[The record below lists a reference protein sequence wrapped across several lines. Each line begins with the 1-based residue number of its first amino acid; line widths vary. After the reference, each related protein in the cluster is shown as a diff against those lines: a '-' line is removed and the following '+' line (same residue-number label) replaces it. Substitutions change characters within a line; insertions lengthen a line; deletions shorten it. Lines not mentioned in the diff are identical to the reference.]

1 MAPII
6 SRIPQ
11 AFGFGRRI
19 PPSDAAAPPA
29 TTITAYRSTSDIAP
43 GATPFTVG
51 GNSVDVLSMGR
62 YNNEDY
68 YILTF
73 LTGLNSAPAANTQAS
88 AARYAVVSVN
98 NSGTI
103 TTRVSPTTW
112 FTGNAYDLQGSSS
125 PNVTPTS
132 AMGGST
138 FNTWEAITASYRV
151 WGAYYK
157 RVVTR
162 WVTDA
167 TFSTITAS
175 NTTNSQWT
183 TVTGGGGFC
192 DNSCAPLAPFSE
204 TYARSVIASNYT
216 DGTEFLTEYGT
227 IGTATLNT
235 IRLTGS
241 SGAFTQSPVSP
252 LSGTHRGSNGMSYNT
267 LDDTYL
273 LATSTNFYE
282 LNSTGSS
289 IVSSAN
295 SNSYSAPSINLGI
308 AYVGNGNYIM
318 AHSNGAYNI
327 LDRDGTSVSSGTWSG
342 SNTTEKVSIRSYLKS
357 ETSSAVMIS
366 GSANGVLRSAVYN
379 IDNGTTVTKIIDD
392 HNTYSSGSYN
402 SSVIRT
408 SSAIGAS
415 GVTAVVVGYD
425 TNSGNIKVSSFA

>member
-1 MAPII
+1 
-6 SRIPQ
+6 
-11 AFGFGRRI
+11 
-19 PPSDAAAPPA
+19 
-29 TTITAYRSTSDIAP
+29 
-43 GATPFTVG
+43 
-51 GNSVDVLSMGR
+51 
-62 YNNEDY
+62 
-68 YILTF
+68 
-73 LTGLNSAPAANTQAS
+73 
-88 AARYAVVSVN
+88 
-98 NSGTI
+98 
-103 TTRVSPTTW
+103 
-112 FTGNAYDLQGSSS
+112 
-125 PNVTPTS
+125 
-132 AMGGST
+132 
-138 FNTWEAITASYRV
+138 
-151 WGAYYK
+151 
-157 RVVTR
+157 
-162 WVTDA
+162 
-167 TFSTITAS
+167 
-175 NTTNSQWT
+175 
-183 TVTGGGGFC
+183 
-192 DNSCAPLAPFSE
+192 
-204 TYARSVIASNYT
+204 
-216 DGTEFLTEYGT
+216 
-227 IGTATLNT
+227 
-235 IRLTGS
+235 
-241 SGAFTQSPVSP
+241 
-252 LSGTHRGSNGMSYNT
+252 MSYNT